1 MIELIRRGS
10 TDQGTPGDLYV
21 GGAWFCHT
29 LELPWRENKVGMS
42 CIPTG
47 RYEIAIKRSPRFG
60 RAYRLYSVPGRSEI
74 LIHSGNWAGDVALG
88 YRSHVQGC
96 ILLGNRRGRLD
107 GQTAVLVSKPA
118 VTAFMERLE
127 YKPSEIVI
135 TELENHA

>member
-1 MIELIRRGS
+1 MVMIERLPGS
-10 TDQGTPGDLYV
+10 DDGTPGDLYID
-21 GGAWFCHT
+21 GRWFCHT
-29 LELPWRENKVGMS
+29 LELPWRDNAPRVS
-42 CIPTG
+42 CIPPG
-47 RYEIAIKRSPRFG
+47 SYRIAVKNSPRFG
-60 RAYRLYSVPGRSEI
+60 RVYRLSDVPGRSEI

-96 ILLGNRRGRLD
+96 ILLGNRRGMLD

-135 TELENHA
+135 TEWENHA

>member
-1 MIELIRRGS
+1 MVMIERLPGS
-10 TDQGTPGDLYV
+10 DDGTPGDLYID
-21 GGAWFCHT
+21 GRWFCHT
-29 LELPWRENKVGMS
+29 LELPWRDNAPRVS
-42 CIPTG
+42 CIPPG
-47 RYEIAIKRSPRFG
+47 SYRIAVKNSPRFG
-60 RAYRLYSVPGRSEI
+60 RVYRLYSVPGRSEI